1 MKFQKKKDIK
11 RRKNYSKYE
20 LKKIYSKYLMLQ
32 IGAPSKTGL
41 ISSNIGKDE
50 IKESNL
56 QEGVT
61 VLSSI

>member
-41 ISSNIGKDE
+41 ISSNISRD
-50 IKESNL
+50 ESNL